1 MSSDISAAAANVNKA
16 MDAFAQSAENM
27 SKAGADP
34 AALAN
39 GSVAMNQASVQ
50 TQVSIDALKT
60 ANDTSKYI
68 LDLLA

>member
-1 MSSDISAAAANVNKA
+1 
-16 MDAFAQSAENM
+16 
-27 SKAGADP
+27 
-34 AALAN
+34 
-39 GSVAMNQASVQ
+39 MNQASVQ